1 MGVASQGAAL
11 NQTPNTI
18 WTRIGSETH
27 TAKRVRSKGKQPRLS
42 SKVSKY
48 HLSVEGSVI
57 PQTARRLA
65 QKQPSFKESV
75 TAHWSIVE
83 FGAENE
89 PRLKHSAED
98 IDFIHP
104 PGCMIW

>member
-1 MGVASQGAAL
+1 M
-11 NQTPNTI
+11 
-18 WTRIGSETH
+18 
-27 TAKRVRSKGKQPRLS
+27 
-42 SKVSKY
+42 
-48 HLSVEGSVI
+48 LSVERSRI

-75 TAHWSIVE
+75 TAHWSTLE

-98 IDFIHP
+98 TDFFDVRVKKVV
-104 PGCMIW
+104 GER